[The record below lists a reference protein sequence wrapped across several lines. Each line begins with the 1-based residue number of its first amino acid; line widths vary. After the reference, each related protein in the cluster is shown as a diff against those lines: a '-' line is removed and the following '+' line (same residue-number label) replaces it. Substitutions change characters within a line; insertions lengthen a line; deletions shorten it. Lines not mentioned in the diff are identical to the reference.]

1 VDNFLSPAEVCDIV
15 PGMTPS
21 LLAQM
26 RFRGDGP
33 PYIEA
38 SPRKRVYSEI
48 SLRAWLASRERVQTG
63 QVQPWS
69 STSASIAT

>member
-1 VDNFLSPAEVCDIV
+1 VEKYDSPEEVCEYV

-33 PYIEA
+33 PFIKP
-38 SPRKRVYSEI
+38 SPRKTVYRRSAVEK
-48 SLRAWLASRERVQTG
+48 WLASREQQRTD
-63 QVQPWS
+63 QPVS
-69 STSASIAT
+69 V